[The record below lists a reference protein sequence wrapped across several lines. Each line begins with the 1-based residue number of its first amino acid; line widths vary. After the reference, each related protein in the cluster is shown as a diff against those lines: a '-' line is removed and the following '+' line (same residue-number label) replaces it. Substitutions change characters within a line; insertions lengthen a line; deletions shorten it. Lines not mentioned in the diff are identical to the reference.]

1 MTDQHPPGRTIPDP
15 LHQVVFNLARELW
28 VIKDRQMVLEDVLK
42 SRGIDA
48 AELVDQ
54 HQPGPELARQLDEER
69 AQLLERVFQPMTAA
83 D

>member
-1 MTDQHPPGRTIPDP
+1 MVEQYKPGKTVSDP

-28 VIKDRQMVLEDVLK
+28 VIKDRQMVLEDVLRSK
-42 SRGIDA
+42 GIDA

-54 HQPGPELARQLDEER
+54 HQPGPELAKQLDEER
-69 AQLLERVFQPMTAA
+69 AQLLERLFQPMVAA